1 MEGNIISH
9 KFLRCF
15 STFLTNIY
23 FKYVNQMK
31 EFKMA
36 ILREPVCPVNLD
48 PGKQTLHV

>member
-15 STFLTNIY
+15 IFLTNIY
-23 FKYVNQMK
+23 SKYVNQMK
-31 EFKMA
+31 EFKVA
-36 ILREPVCPVNLD
+36 ILREPVCPENLD